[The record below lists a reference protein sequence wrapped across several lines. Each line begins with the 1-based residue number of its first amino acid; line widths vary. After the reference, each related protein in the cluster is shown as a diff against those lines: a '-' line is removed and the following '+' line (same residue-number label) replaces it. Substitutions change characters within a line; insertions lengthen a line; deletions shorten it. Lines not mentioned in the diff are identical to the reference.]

1 MILLGLEGGIK
12 GFPNKTGD
20 DPLISTFLPKE
31 DLFQDSEERRVMY
44 VAMTRAKE
52 MIFFV
57 NKLHD
62 RSEFVAELLDTCK
75 DLNIKFKE
83 DIFNQGIKP
92 CPECQE
98 RGNKGFMKLM
108 KNRSNKTIF
117 LGCNYYFSLD
127 NNLQCSYT
135 EDMVPCSNCKN
146 KERDSELSTVK
157 VGEKHMIICKKC
169 DHSEEFGA
177 FS

>member
-1 MILLGLEGGIK
+1 
-12 GFPNKTGD
+12 
-20 DPLISTFLPKE
+20 
-31 DLFQDSEERRVMY
+31 
-44 VAMTRAKE
+44 
-52 MIFFV
+52 
-57 NKLHD
+57 
-62 RSEFVAELLDTCK
+62 
-75 DLNIKFKE
+75 
-83 DIFNQGIKP
+83 
-92 CPECQE
+92 
-98 RGNKGFMKLM
+98 MKLM